1 MQRCETRL
9 GRQSVGAGSGAKN
22 HWDFIAAETSRT
34 QPTILPDFF
43 RQTSGGDYREAQTSK
58 EIRAARK
65 QEDAFGI
72 APLGFLQQ
80 ASHQSRTHA
89 AVLAVGCDGDRA
101 DFNQS
106 VGVGVQRPATQQ
118 APLGFGHNELALV
131 CLYVVKRPGQQ
142 RAVPRIDRD

>member
-9 GRQSVGAGSGAKN
+9 GRKSVSAGSGSKN

-43 RQTSGGDYREAQTSK
+43 WQTARVNYRETHTSK

-80 ASHQSRTHA
+80 ASHQS
-89 AVLAVGCDGDRA
+89 
-101 DFNQS
+101 
-106 VGVGVQRPATQQ
+106 
-118 APLGFGHNELALV
+118 
-131 CLYVVKRPGQQ
+131 
-142 RAVPRIDRD
+142 

>member
-9 GRQSVGAGSGAKN
+9 GRQSVGGGSGSKN

-43 RQTSGGDYREAQTSK
+43 RQTIHVNYREAQTSK
-58 EIRAARK
+58 EIRPARK

-80 ASHQSRTHA
+80 ASQATPALNGKCAHRC
-89 AVLAVGCDGDRA
+89 LANMR
-101 DFNQS
+101 QKLR
-106 VGVGVQRPATQQ
+106 QYAT
-118 APLGFGHNELALV
+118 A
-131 CLYVVKRPGQQ
+131 
-142 RAVPRIDRD
+142 